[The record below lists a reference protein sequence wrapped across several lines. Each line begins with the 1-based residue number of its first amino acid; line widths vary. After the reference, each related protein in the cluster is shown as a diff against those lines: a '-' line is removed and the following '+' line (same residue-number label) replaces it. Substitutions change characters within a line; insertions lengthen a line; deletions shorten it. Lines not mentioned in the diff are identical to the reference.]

1 MAQHKGF
8 IGKAF
13 NIPLLL
19 FWCVILVSGLPL
31 LLHVFLDFNFS
42 LNGNSASI
50 SSYITIVFNVVSI
63 TLALLTVLLCYID
76 FWARKDISSPILGI
90 ALLCASI
97 IDTVAILYESNLLES
112 FYPNQPIADVS
123 SFIGLFSRTFHAAS
137 LLVGVVV
144 FLTQSAKIN
153 KEGISSRQFVI
164 YMSLILVLLTSLVVV
179 LLINTSYF
187 PRLQYPEFIIARPFD
202 LLPLLIYLF
211 LAAFLMP
218 RFYRLYPSL
227 FSQALLLSLIPASM
241 LQLHLSLGS
250 DYYYDNDYMIAL
262 FLKAIMYFIP
272 FAGIAFNYYATIQNE
287 RRVIA
292 DLHYEADERKRAEQ
306 MLTSIFNTSPSGII
320 AYSAV
325 RNDEGK
331 ICDFKIEL
339 YNDTSQILNPH
350 FTNWNSGMM
359 SELFG
364 NNWENGLFEKYISVV
379 DKNEVM
385 DVELYAE
392 PLKRW
397 YRIAASK
404 RGDGITVVFNDIT
417 DIKNYET
424 ELELKV
430 VELNRSNREL
440 EEFAYI
446 ASHDLQEPLRKIRT
460 FGDRLVEVNKG
471 QLDVRSADYLKRMN
485 NAAIRM
491 QTLISDLMEYSRV
504 SRSNNDKESVD
515 INELWRNVL
524 SDLDMLIEQKN
535 ADISSTDLPQIMIN
549 RVKMHQLFFN
559 LLSNSLKFSSPDRTP
574 VITLVYSLTSGI
586 HENTNQPVFWH
597 TFILTDNGIGFNE
610 IYSEKVFLLFQRL
623 HGKDEYAGSGIG
635 LSVCKKIV
643 EHMEGKISVKSQVGK
658 GTAFTIQIPV
668 TN

>member
-1 MAQHKGF
+1 MGQHKGF

-19 FWCVILVSGLPL
+19 FWCVVLVSSLPL
-31 LLHVFLDFNFS
+31 LLHVVIGFNFS
-42 LNGNSASI
+42 LTENSTSI
-50 SSYITIVFNVVSI
+50 SSYIIIVFNVVCI

-76 FWARKDISSPILGI
+76 FWARKDVSSPILGI
-90 ALLCASI
+90 SLLCASI
-97 IDTVAILYESNLLES
+97 IDAVAILYESNLIES

-123 SFIGLFSRTFHAAS
+123 SFIGLFSRTFHAVS
-137 LLVGVVV
+137 LLAGVVV
-144 FLTQSAKIN
+144 FLTQSSKIN
-153 KEGISSRQFVI
+153 RDGISSRQFVV
-164 YMSLILVLLTSLVVV
+164 YMSLILVLLTSLVAVV
-179 LLINTSYF
+179 LINTSYF
-187 PRLQYPEFIIARPFD
+187 PRLQYPEFIISRPFD

-218 RFYRLYPSL
+218 RFYKLYPSL

-272 FAGIAFNYYATIQNE
+272 FAGIAFNYYATVQNE
-287 RRVIA
+287 RKVIA
-292 DLHYEADERKRAEQ
+292 DLHHEADERSKAEQ

-325 RNDEGK
+325 RNEK
-331 ICDFKIEL
+331 QEIYDFKIEL
-339 YNDTSQILNPH
+339 YNDTSRVLNSH
-350 FTNWNSGMM
+350 FVNWNSGMM

-364 NNWENGLFEKYISVV
+364 NNWENGLFEKYVNVV

-392 PLKRW
+392 PLNRW
-397 YRIAASK
+397 YRIAARK
-404 RGDGITVVFNDIT
+404 RGEGITVVFNDIT
-417 DIKNYET
+417 KIKTYET
-424 ELELKV
+424 DLELKV

-460 FGDRLVEVNKG
+460 FGDRLVEVNKN
-471 QLDVRSADYLKRMN
+471 QMDERSTDYLRRMN

-504 SRSNNDKESVD
+504 SRNNNDKEPVN

-524 SDLDMLIEQKN
+524 SDLDMLIEQKY
-535 ADISSTDLPQIMIN
+535 ADISATDLPQIMVN
-549 RVKMHQLFFN
+549 KVKMHQLFFN
-559 LLSNSLKFSSPDRTP
+559 LLSNALKFASPERKP
-574 VITLVYSLTSGI
+574 VITLVYRQTSGI
-586 HENTNQPVFWH
+586 NENTNQTVFWH
-597 TFILTDNGIGFNE
+597 TFVLTDNGIGFNE

-643 EHMEGKISVKSQVGK
+643 ENMEGKISVKSKVGE
-658 GTAFTIQIPV
+658 GTSFTIQIPII
-668 TN
+668 N

>member
-1 MAQHKGF
+1 MRQHKGF

-19 FWCVILVSGLPL
+19 FWCVVLISSLPL
-31 LLHVFLDFNFS
+31 LLHVGLNINFS
-42 LNGNSASI
+42 LTENAASI
-50 SSYITIVFNVVSI
+50 SSYITIVFNVVCI

-76 FWARKDISSPILGI
+76 FWARKDVSSPILGI
-90 ALLCASI
+90 SLLCASI
-97 IDTVAILYESNLLES
+97 IDTVTILYESNLLEA

-123 SFIGLFSRTFHAAS
+123 SFIGLFSRTFHAVS
-137 LLVGVVV
+137 LLAGVVI
-144 FLTQSAKIN
+144 FLTQSGKIN
-153 KEGISSRQFVI
+153 KEGISARQFVVF
-164 YMSLILVLLTSLVVV
+164 MSVILVLLTSLVVV
-179 LLINTSYF
+179 LLINNSYF
-187 PRLQYPEFIIARPFD
+187 PRLEYPEFIISRPFD

-211 LAAFLMP
+211 LATFLMP

-227 FSQALLLSLIPASM
+227 FSQALLLSLIPAAM
-241 LQLHLSLGS
+241 LQLHLSIGS

-272 FAGIAFNYYATIQNE
+272 FTGIAFNYYATIQNE
-287 RRVIA
+287 RKVIA
-292 DLHYEADERKRAEQ
+292 DLHYEADERGKAEQ

-325 RNDEGK
+325 RNQDNE
-331 ICDFKIEL
+331 IIDFKIEL
-339 YNDTSQILNPH
+339 FNDTSRLLNSH
-350 FTNWNSGMM
+350 FTNWKNGMM
-359 SELFG
+359 SELFS
-364 NNWENGLFEKYISVV
+364 NNWENGLFEKYVNVV
-379 DKNEVM
+379 NKNEVM

-392 PLKRW
+392 PLNSW

-404 RGDGITVVFNDIT
+404 RGDGVTVVFNDIT
-417 DIKNYET
+417 EIKTYET
-424 ELELKV
+424 DLEFKV
-430 VELNRSNREL
+430 IELNRSNREL

-460 FGDRLVEVNKG
+460 FGDRLVEVNKEG
-471 QLDVRSADYLKRMN
+471 MNDRSLDYLKRMN

-491 QTLISDLMEYSRV
+491 QTLIGDLMEYSRV
-504 SRSNNDKESVD
+504 SRNNNDKEVVN

-535 ADISSTDLPQIMIN
+535 ADISSTDLPQLMLN
-549 RVKMHQLFFN
+549 KVKTHQLFYN
-559 LLSNSLKFSSPDRTP
+559 LLSNSLKFSSPERKP
-574 VITLVYSLTSGI
+574 VITLVYQLISGVN
-586 HENTNQPVFWH
+586 ESTFQPVFWH

-610 IYSEKVFLLFQRL
+610 IYSDKIFQLFQRL

-643 EHMEGKISVKSQVGK
+643 EQMEGKISVKSKLGE
-658 GTAFTIQIPV
+658 GTAFTIQIPA
-668 TN
+668 NN